1 MAGPESELPIV
12 VGKISGKLDQLAETM
27 SSMNKTLMEVHKNH
41 GIVSVLSRGQNEL
54 FTRIRILEDRVVK
67 GEQGI
72 NTALDHVQSDQT
84 ISSWLGERAIKVIVG
99 VVMFLTGWILSS
111 LPAFHTLFK

>member
-1 MAGPESELPIV
+1 MAGPENELPIV

-41 GIVSVLSRGQNEL
+41 GIVTVLARGQNEL
-54 FTRIRILEDRVVK
+54 FIRMRDVEERVYK

-72 NTALDHVQSDQT
+72 STALDHVHADQT
-84 ISSWLGERAIKVIVG
+84 IDSWLGERAIKIIVG
-99 VVMFLTGWILSS
+99 AVMFIVGWILSS

>member
-1 MAGPESELPIV
+1 MAGPENDLPIV

-41 GIVSVLSRGQNEL
+41 GIVTVLARGQNEL
-54 FTRIRILEDRVVK
+54 FIRMRDVEERVYK

-72 NTALDHVQSDQT
+72 NTALDHVQADQT

>member
-1 MAGPESELPIV
+1 MAGPENELPIV

-41 GIVSVLSRGQNEL
+41 GIVTVLARGQNEL
-54 FTRIRILEDRVVK
+54 FIRMRDVEERVYKV
-67 GEQGI
+67 EQGL
-72 NTALDHVQSDQT
+72 NTALDHVQADQT

>member
-1 MAGPESELPIV
+1 MTNPESELPIV

-41 GIVSVLSRGQNEL
+41 GIITVLSRGQNEL
-54 FTRIRILEDRVVK
+54 FIRVRNLEERLSK
-67 GEQGI
+67 SEHGI
-72 NTALDHVQSDQT
+72 NTALDHVQADQT
-84 ISSWLGERAIKVIVG
+84 IDSWLGERAIKIIVG
-99 VVMFLTGWILSS
+99 AVMFIVGWILSS

>member
-1 MAGPESELPIV
+1 MAGPENELPIV
-12 VGKISGKLDQLAETM
+12 VGKISGKLDQLAVTM

-41 GIVSVLSRGQNEL
+41 GIVTVLARGQNEL
-54 FTRIRILEDRVVK
+54 FIRMRDVEERVYK

-72 NTALDHVQSDQT
+72 NTALDHVQADQT

-111 LPAFHTLFK
+111 LPALICQSE